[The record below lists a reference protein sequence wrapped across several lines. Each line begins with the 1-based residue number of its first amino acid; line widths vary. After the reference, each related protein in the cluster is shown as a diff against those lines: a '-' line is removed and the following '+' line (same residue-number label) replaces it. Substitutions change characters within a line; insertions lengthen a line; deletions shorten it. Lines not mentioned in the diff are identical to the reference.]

1 MTFIG
6 AWATGYGY
14 TAKDAVSFGGST
26 YIATVSN
33 SSAEPDTNSGNGG
46 AWSLLAQAGGV
57 GPAGPSGPGGAAATV
72 TVGTVNTGAAG
83 TSASVTNVGSSTAA
97 VLNFTIPQGAAG
109 SGGGSGSGSTSGIS
123 GAAMSH
129 VEPSGG
135 TPGLTPEYYS
145 VNNST
150 ASSTE
155 SAAVLTWVPA
165 GCTVTALNVYSQLTA
180 QTTLALRALA
190 TPTSSATV
198 LLTCTVAAGPA
209 STACSVPG
217 GTQVNAG
224 TFIDYSIVS
233 ENGPANPGVWTALTC
248 N

>member
-1 MTFIG
+1 MT
-6 AWATGYGY
+6 Y
-14 TAKDAVSFGGST
+14 GGST
-26 YIATVSN
+26 YIATLSN
-33 SSAEPDTNSGNGG
+33 NSAEPDTNSGNGG
-46 AWSLLAQAGGV
+46 AWSLLAAAGGA
-57 GPAGPSGPGGAAATV
+57 GPAGPTGAAATV
-72 TVGTVNTGAAG
+72 SVGTITTGAAG
-83 TSASVTNVGSSTAA
+83 SSATVSNSGTSTSAI
-97 VLNFTIPQGAAG
+97 LNFTIPQGATGPAG
-109 SGGGSGSGSTSGIS
+109 SGGGGGSSSGIS
-123 GAAMSH
+123 GAAMAH
-129 VEPSGG
+129 IEPSGG

-180 QTTLALRALA
+180 QTTLTLRTLA
-190 TPTSSATV
+190 TPTSTASV

-209 STACSVPG
+209 STTCSVPG
-217 GTQVNAG
+217 GTQVSTG
-224 TFIDYSIVS
+224 YFIDYSIVS